1 MGNKNTDIKNG
12 TTEARPSEDVRV
24 SGADESKRR
33 LLKGAITAAPVVM
46 AVTSMPVWGNNCSL
60 SGILSGPNSGGQ
72 DTYQCQGCTPG
83 FWKTNPNVWPG
94 EHPGGSTV
102 GFYNEDSGTCSKTE
116 GGQGNSTCK
125 NWDNTG
131 TKFDTIFGGGAAASL
146 GLFDEDNLPMSLMQ
160 VMWAEKSKTHANG
173 ALGAHLV
180 AAYFNAWS
188 FPANFGYTKEQVAL
202 WLSNPPPELADSSFT
217 TLKEFVVQW
226 NEVGCPLS
234 ANG

>member
-1 MGNKNTDIKNG
+1 MSDNKQDNNSGNPVDQ
-12 TTEARPSEDVRV
+12 PV
-24 SGADESKRR
+24 SDSTSKTVDGSRRR
-33 LLKGAITAAPVVM
+33 LLKGAATAAPVVM

-72 DTYQCQGCTPG
+72 DVYQCQGCTPG

-94 EHPGGSTV
+94 ETPGGVTD
-102 GFYNEDSGTCSKTE
+102 GIYDDTSGTCSKTE
-116 GGQGNSTCK
+116 TGKGNYTCK
-125 NWDNTG
+125 YWDNTG
-131 TKFDTIFGGGAAASL
+131 TKFDEVFGGGAAASL
-146 GLFDEDNLPMSLMQ
+146 GLFDDDNLPMSLMQ
-160 VMWAEKSKTHANG
+160 ALWAEKSKTHANG

-188 FPANFGYTKEQVAL
+188 FPANFGYTKDQVAN
-202 WLSNPPPELADSSFT
+202 WLTNPPPELADSSYA
-217 TLKEFVVQW
+217 TLKDFVVQW